1 MDSNTLSALLGNPSP
16 EVVEERVQ
24 AAQAEYLASKDPEK
38 RNVLMDAIKGLLGV
52 QQLHEEHSEVAVA
65 KTAVSRAAEQLSR
78 LKDSLGDNERV
89 VCSMDGGKSTV
100 RWEIVGQNGES
111 LGNMEDPTALAR
123 ATKLDFTLME
133 RIGKGDRR
141 ALSQFRKSCVAL
153 TAKKS
158 RMELLRGLVDHVS
171 RMVAEGTDL
180 IVSKGS
186 AKVEVD
192 TRGIRQ
198 EINARL
204 KLIAAGKATSYDTKS
219 GKMYINGKE
228 VLTFVS

>member
-24 AAQAEYLASKDPEK
+24 SAQAEYLSSKDPEK

-52 QQLHEEHSEVAVA
+52 QQLHEEREEVGMA
-65 KTAVSRAAEQLSR
+65 KTAVGRAGEQLAK
-78 LKDSLGDNERV
+78 LKASLAENERI
-89 VCSMDGGKSTV
+89 VCSMDGGKSV
-100 RWEIVGQNGES
+100 VKWEIVGQNGES
-111 LGNMEDPTALAR
+111 LGSMEDPSAIAR
-123 ATKLDFTLME
+123 AAKLDMALME
-133 RIGKGDRR
+133 RIGKGDRK

-153 TAKKS
+153 TARKS
-158 RMELLRGLVDHVS
+158 RMESLRELVDHVS
-171 RMVAEGTDL
+171 RMVADGTDL
-180 IVSKGS
+180 IVSKGA

-204 KLIAAGKATSYDTKS
+204 KLIASGKATSYDTKS
-219 GKMYINGKE
+219 GKMYVDGKE